1 MRSLPPVPKDLKP
14 GNDVQSAALL
24 FRKQGSGNYR
34 KKHRQSKTTATGIT
48 HFRTHFRM
56 GKSVKKNI
64 PYGFREL
71 PEKIPRSKEALA
83 ESFSSS
89 FRLLP

>member
-56 GKSVKKNI
+56 GKSLKKKYSLRGQGTAGKN
-64 PYGFREL
+64 P
-71 PEKIPRSKEALA
+71 PK
-83 ESFSSS
+83 
-89 FRLLP
+89 